1 MDHPLQLSDY
11 QKASTW
17 ETLGVLREV
26 RFKASISGGKGG
38 QHVNKVSTKIELYW
52 TPSESTFLDEEIK
65 HQLIIKLGSKLSA
78 EGELRVVCEEERSQ
92 LQNKQ
97 KAVEKFYKLITA
109 CFVVQKKRKATRPT
123 KASVTRR
130 LEGKSKK
137 KIKKENRGKP
147 KL

>member
-1 MDHPLQLSDY
+1 MTLFQLPDY

-17 ETLGVLREV
+17 ESLGVLKEV
-26 RFKASISGGKGG
+26 RFKASVSGGKGG

-52 TPSESTFLDEEIK
+52 TPAESTLLEEEIK
-65 HQLIIKLGSKLSA
+65 NKIIAKLGGKLSQ

-97 KAVEKFYKLITA
+97 KAIEKFYTLLMA
-109 CFVVQKKRKATRPT
+109 CFKVQKKRKATHPT

-137 KIKKENRGKP
+137 KIIKANRSNP